1 MIVEKYICPL
11 CSSYGEDFY
20 SEEFQKCPE
29 CKSIFRCP
37 EYFLS
42 PEDEKS
48 RYEEHN
54 NDVYDIKYQNFVSP
68 IVEAIQKNHANTEIG
83 LDFWAGT
90 GPVISHLLWKKWFQ
104 MYLYDP
110 FFHNSPELL
119 EKKYD
124 FIIACEVI
132 EHFHNP
138 KQEFELLYKLLSPNG
153 KLYLMTDIYSS
164 EVDFWK
170 WYYKNDPTHVFFY
183 SIETFSRIQNMCAWK
198 KWTLNKRLVILE
210 K

>member
-1 MIVEKYICPL
+1 MISKKYICPL
-11 CSSYGEDFY
+11 CNYYGEDFY
-20 SEEFQKCPE
+20 SEQFRKCPK

-37 EYFLS
+37 EYFLD
-42 PEDEKS
+42 PKKEKS

-54 NDVYDIKYQNFVSP
+54 NDVHDTKYQNFVSP
-68 IVEAIQKNHANTEIG
+68 IVDKIQENHTPSEIW

-90 GPVISHLLWKKWFQ
+90 GPVISHVLSQKWFQ
-104 MYLYDP
+104 TSLYDP

-119 EKKYD
+119 LKKYD

-138 KQEFELLYKLLSPNG
+138 KEEFKLLYKLLKPDG
-153 KLYLMTDIYSS
+153 KLYLMTNIYHP
-164 EVDFWK
+164 EINFHE
-170 WYYKNDPTHVFFY
+170 WYYKNDLTHVFFY
-183 SIETFSRIQNMCAWK
+183 SKESLSWIKNFYCWK
-198 KWTLNKRLVILE
+198 NYTLKWRCIILE